1 MRLIFVTIITFACLL
16 SFGQSNHDTKNSET
30 HTHQHIPN
38 EQVESLRIA
47 FLTNKLD
54 LSPGE
59 AQLFWPVY
67 NEYLDK
73 KRELKSKRSH
83 RAELAD
89 LDNDQAN
96 QLLDTYLET
105 KQKEID
111 LDKAYVEKF
120 KEVLP
125 SKKVIMVFVL
135 ERRFKEEILKDVKRR
150 LNASNN

>member
-1 MRLIFVTIITFACLL
+1 MRLIIITIITFASLA
-16 SFGQSNHDTKNSET
+16 SFGQSNHDRT
-30 HTHQHIPN
+30 HSHEHIPN

-54 LSPGE
+54 LSPSE
-59 AQLFWPVY
+59 AQLFWPIY
-67 NEYLDK
+67 NEYMDK

-83 RAELAD
+83 RAEMAEID
-89 LDNDQAN
+89 DDQAN
-96 QLLDTYLET
+96 ELLDTYLET

-150 LNASNN
+150 LNASNK